1 MALGLVRRGRD
12 EAETMDRRGCGAQ
25 ALSEIAFAS
34 SLGLEGLCYL
44 LQVIEHPL
52 FHCSRH
58 GYPG

>member
-34 SLGLEGLCYL
+34 SLVLEGLCYL